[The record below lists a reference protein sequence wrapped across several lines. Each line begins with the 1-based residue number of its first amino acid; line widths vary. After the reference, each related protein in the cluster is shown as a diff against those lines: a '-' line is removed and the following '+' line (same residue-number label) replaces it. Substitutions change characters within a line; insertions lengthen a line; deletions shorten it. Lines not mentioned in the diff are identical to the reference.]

1 MDTGNFRGFTV
12 ELRDEGIIL
21 ITFNR
26 PDRLNA
32 LVHETKRELC
42 ETITQAQMDD
52 AVRVLVFTGQGNAFC
67 AGDDISGKDA
77 QFADAL
83 DRVPKI
89 PRGART
95 PIRSFDSLRTFSQP
109 VNTALRNLDK
119 LCISAI
125 NGYAIQS
132 GLSIALASDFRIA
145 STNAK
150 LGSATLRFAYLPDEG
165 GHYLLVQLMGVAK
178 AMDFLMRNRIVSA
191 EEALELGLVH
201 EVTEPGELME
211 RTMALATELA
221 NGPQVAMRMLKR
233 AIYNAADYTMAQA
246 MDDIASKTA
255 ISDHHADAK
264 EGGDSF
270 RERRKPSFNQDLP

>member
-52 AVRVLVFTGQGNAFC
+52 AVRVLVFTGQGQAFC

-109 VNTALRNLDK
+109 VNTALRKLDK

-221 NGPQVAMRMLKR
+221 NGPQVAMRLLKR

>member
-52 AVRVLVFTGQGNAFC
+52 AVRVLVFTGQGQAFC
-67 AGDDISGKDA
+67 VGDDISGKDA

-109 VNTALRNLDK
+109 VNTALRKLDK

-191 EEALELGLVH
+191 QEALELGLVH

-221 NGPQVAMRMLKR
+221 NGPQVAMRLLKR